1 MASPNPNPQLAQA
14 NAQIAQAS
22 SGLSKLKAQA
32 VGMAGELVTP
42 MMMLARGA
50 TVTQAAFEGVKASI
64 VARVLGPVGAVSGAA
79 LGLIGVV
86 KVLTRTFGRLGV
98 EVQAPLE
105 RIEKQFL
112 PLLRSVTAVKQR
124 MRELQEFSA
133 KSPFNFPSV
142 AQGNKTLETLT
153 RGMLSTKAG
162 MKLVGDAAAVSGAD
176 FDEVAMAVGRVY
188 AGIRNGEPFERYAT
202 RLEAMGLVSSETIKR
217 LGQMEAS
224 GGETDA
230 MWRLMEQDLRRAEG
244 GMAALSGT
252 VEGLRARLADA
263 KQSAAAAF
271 GQGFMEG
278 EKDSL
283 EASAKAA
290 EALTPVYEALGQ
302 TLGILPNLW
311 AKAKREVVEF
321 VAGLK
326 FLVPVAVTA
335 AYVIGILAISVA
347 GVAVLR
353 VMGFFGQLIALMR
366 GTAVATAAAA
376 DATKA
381 LAAVRL
387 LLAEAT
393 GAAAAGELRLA
404 LVSLR
409 AAGAQAIAIGRTN
422 GLQAALVL
430 LKGGL
435 TAVWNLLRMFVGGI
449 LAGLATG
456 TGILLS
462 VTAALGLALVNVIR
476 TNREFAAAA
485 REAADASRAQT
496 AAIREQVAA
505 MVTAEDKARVL
516 QKAYDDLANAEA
528 DENKPMPT
536 WQGLVD
542 SAYGTGEQM
551 RQAKSQ
557 KTEQARQNLA
567 MVQGVPSSALGEGEE
582 RRQQRVKLS
591 VMRQGARFGENVTLA
606 QAVAEWEAKG
616 STQRALRGEGPE
628 GERLG
633 KLVDDREKLRRNIAG
648 SQSRGHKPGAADVE
662 DLDWVN
668 RQINQE
674 QRNIRARSGSEE
686 MRLSAP
692 LEAAQRRI
700 DLVAEANRA
709 RETLEKVVGAG
720 DDKKKLGALAGGVSD
735 ATLRDLLERGHG
747 EGAQSR
753 ATELWRGINKEAAAL
768 PAVTPAEMERM
779 KSAKDEAAQ
788 KYDLQRAHETDLAR
802 FGAER
807 EAKRAAGEEKV
818 ARLRDDSFE
827 SAMREL
833 VLKNEAL
840 ALEEE
845 ITSQKLAQ
853 GELTEKAAAAA
864 RAHLTAQRAANEKEI
879 QLQTKRT
886 EETTRRATLDTRAQF
901 LDRQS
906 AEARRNGRHA
916 DADRL
921 EKESQAVQLA
931 SRRIELEREVLS
943 LSEAELKARGYAGKS
958 DYVEKKLAEERAAME
973 QQREWRKEDIALSR
987 EKAAADVEAGEGDF
1001 AGKVATMGGDR
1012 LRGRRITEE
1021 AQRRGDEARRQ
1032 ELTNQYMRDLRMLPE
1047 EAAAMAGQKIKV
1059 EQAVRQLDAMGDQR
1073 GSVVASSLA
1082 TIGGGGGVAGLDPVT
1097 NRLDVANQLLREIRD
1112 KTVQN
1117 TRNVFG

>member
-32 VGMAGELVTP
+32 VGMAGDLVTP

-79 LGLIGVV
+79 LGLVGVI
-86 KVLTRTFGRLGV
+86 KILTRTFGRLGV
-98 EVQAPLE
+98 EAQSPLE

-112 PLLRSVTAVKQR
+112 PLLRSATAVKQR
-124 MRELQEFSA
+124 MKELQEFSG
-133 KSPFNFPSV
+133 KSPFNFSSV
-142 AQGNKTLETLT
+142 AQGNKTLEALT

-162 MKLVGDAAAVSGAD
+162 MKLVGDAAAVSGSD

-217 LGQMEAS
+217 LGQMEAA

-230 MWRLMEQDLRRAEG
+230 MWRIMEQDLRRADG
-244 GMAALSGT
+244 GMAALAGT
-252 VEGLRARLADA
+252 VEGLRTRLADA
-263 KQSAAAAF
+263 KQTAAAAF
-271 GQGFMEG
+271 GKGFMEG
-278 EKDSL
+278 EKDTL

-311 AKAKREVVEF
+311 ARAKAEAVEF
-321 VAGLK
+321 IAGLK
-326 FLVPVAVTA
+326 YFVPVAVAA
-335 AYVIGILAISVA
+335 AYAVGILALAVS

-353 VMGFFGQLIALMR
+353 VLGFLGQLIGLMR
-366 GTAVATAAAA
+366 GTAIATMAAA

-381 LAAVRL
+381 LAVVRL

-393 GAAAAGELRLA
+393 TAAAAGEVRLA

-409 AAGAQAIAIGRTN
+409 AAGAQAIAIGRTH

-449 LAGLATG
+449 LSGLATG
-456 TGILLS
+456 AGILLS
-462 VTAALGLALVNVIR
+462 VAAALGLALVNVIR

-528 DENKPMPT
+528 DENKPMTT

-567 MVQGVPSSALGEGEE
+567 MVQGVPASALGEGEE

-591 VMRQGARFGENVTLA
+591 IMRQGARFGEGVSLA
-606 QAVAEWEAKG
+606 QATAEWEAKG

-628 GERLG
+628 GERLAR
-633 KLVDDREKLRRNIAG
+633 LVDDREKLRRSIAA
-648 SQSRGHKPGAADVE
+648 SQSRGFRPSQADAS
-662 DLDWVN
+662 DLDWTH
-668 RQINQE
+668 REINKE
-674 QRNIRARSGSEE
+674 QRAIRARSGSEE
-686 MRLSAP
+686 MRLSTP

-720 DDKKKLGALAGGVSD
+720 DDKKKLGALAAGASD
-735 ATLRDLLERGHG
+735 ATLKDLLERGQG
-747 EGAQSR
+747 GAAQDR
-753 ATELWRGINKEAAAL
+753 ATELWRGVSKEAASL
-768 PAVTPAEMERM
+768 PVATPAEMEKM

-788 KYDLQRAHETDLAR
+788 KYELQKAHENDLAGYEADR
-802 FGAER
+802 D
-807 EAKRAAGEEKV
+807 AKRAAGEEKV

-833 VLKNEAL
+833 ALKNEAL
-840 ALEEE
+840 DLEEQ
-845 ITSQKLAQ
+845 ITAQKLAQ
-853 GELTEKAAAAA
+853 GEITEKAAAAA
-864 RAHLTAQRAANEKEI
+864 RAHLAAQRAGNAKEV
-879 QLQTKRT
+879 QLQAKRT
-886 EETTRRATLDTRAQF
+886 EETTRRAMLDAKAQF

-906 AEARRNGRHA
+906 AEVRRNGSHA

-921 EKESQAVQLA
+921 EKESQSVQLA

-943 LSEAELKARGYAGKS
+943 LSEAEVQAQGYANKG
-958 DYVEKKLAEERAAME
+958 DYVNKKLGEEQAAIE
-973 QQREWRKEDIALSR
+973 QQRAWAKEDRALSR
-987 EKAAADVEAGEGDF
+987 EKAAADVAAGEGDF
-1001 AGKVATMGGDR
+1001 AGKVATMSGDR
-1012 LRGRRITEE
+1012 IGGRRIAEE
-1021 AQRRGDEARRQ
+1021 AQRRSDEARRQ
-1032 ELTNQYMRDLRMLPE
+1032 ELTNQYMRDLRMSPE
-1047 EAAAMAGQKIKV
+1047 EAAAMAGKKV
-1059 EQAVRQLDAMGDQR
+1059 KTEQAMRQLDAMGDQR

-1082 TIGGGGGVAGLDPVT
+1082 AIGGGGGVAGLDPVT
-1097 NRLDVANQLLREIRD
+1097 NRLDLANKLLREIRD
-1112 KTVQN
+1112 KDVRTTSN
-1117 TRNVFG
+1117 IFG